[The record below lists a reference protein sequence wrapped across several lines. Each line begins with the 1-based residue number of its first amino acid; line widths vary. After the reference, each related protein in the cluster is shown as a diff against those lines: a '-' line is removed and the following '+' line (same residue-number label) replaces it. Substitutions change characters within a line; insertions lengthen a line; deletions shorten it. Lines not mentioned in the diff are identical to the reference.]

1 MDNQDNIDCKNDV
14 DCQDN
19 IDIQEHTTINIV
31 GTNNRYMMKKV
42 IREKKTE
49 PKKRQ
54 ASKEWTF
61 SDEYFNYD
69 KQLKIINDISANI
82 LHDNV
87 TKIIIQQINKKHL
100 KTQ

>member
-1 MDNQDNIDCKNDV
+1 MDNKDNQNDV

-19 IDIQEHTTINIV
+19 INIQEHKTINIV
-31 GTNNRYMMKKV
+31 GTNNRYMIKKV
-42 IREKKTE
+42 TREKRCE

-54 ASKEWTF
+54 ASKEWIF

-82 LHDNV
+82 LNTDNNV
-87 TKIIIQQINKKHL
+87 TKIIIFII
-100 KTQ
+100 